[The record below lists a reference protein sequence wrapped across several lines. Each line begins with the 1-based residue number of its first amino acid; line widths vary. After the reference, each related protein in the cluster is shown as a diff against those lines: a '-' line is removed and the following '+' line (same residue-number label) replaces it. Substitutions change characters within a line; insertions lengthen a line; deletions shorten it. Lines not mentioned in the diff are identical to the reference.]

1 MTALTHDETREAMKD
16 VPDWTHQA
24 KTIVR
29 TYKFDGF
36 PQSIAF
42 VDRVARRAQKLNHHP
57 DIDIRFD
64 QVTLVLTTHD
74 AGGLTEADFTLAEQ
88 CDEEFDALVEP

>member
-1 MTALTHDETREAMKD
+1 MTALTRDETSEEMKD
-16 VPDWTHQA
+16 IPDWTHQA

-36 PQSIAF
+36 PKSIAF
-42 VDRVARRAQKLNHHP
+42 VNQIAKRAQKLNHHP

-64 QVTLVLTTHD
+64 HVTLVLTTHD
-74 AGGLTEADFTLAEQ
+74 AGGLTETDFTLAEQ
-88 CDEEFDALVEP
+88 CDEEFYTLSEA

>member
-1 MTALTHDETREAMKD
+1 MTALTHDETSEEMKD

-36 PQSIAF
+36 PKSIAF
-42 VDRVARRAQKLNHHP
+42 VDQIAKCAQKLDHQATDNILSETAVAFP
-57 DIDIRFD
+57 FQWI
-64 QVTLVLTTHD
+64 
-74 AGGLTEADFTLAEQ
+74 FT
-88 CDEEFDALVEP
+88 

>member
-1 MTALTHDETREAMKD
+1 MPPLTRDEITEELKE
-16 VPDWTHQA
+16 VPEWTHLA
-24 KTIVR
+24 KTITR
-29 TYKFDGF
+29 TYELGGF
-36 PQSIAF
+36 PKSIAF
-42 VDRVARRAQKLNHHP
+42 VDRIAKRAQVLNHHP

-88 CDEEFDALVEP
+88 CDEEFDSAR

>member
-1 MTALTHDETREAMKD
+1 MTALTHDETSEQMKD

-36 PQSIAF
+36 PKSIAF
-42 VDRVARRAQKLNHHP
+42 VDQIAKCAQKLNHHP

-74 AGGLTEADFTLAEQ
+74 AGGLTETDFTLAEQ
-88 CDEEFDALVEP
+88 CDQEFDTLVEP